1 MHFRNELRRRDGA
14 CAISGVQGIFN
25 DPFLFL
31 QAAHVYPVARQS
43 TWERNNYMQWIT
55 DTTPASRIGSNKLYS
70 IQNGLLLSQN
80 VHSLFDGFDISVN
93 VDV

>member
-1 MHFRNELRRRDGA
+1 
-14 CAISGVQGIFN
+14 
-25 DPFLFL
+25 
-31 QAAHVYPVARQS
+31 
-43 TWERNNYMQWIT
+43 MQWIT